1 MSSKPKL
8 RKFGN
13 RWVCEGAGHS
23 AIEGTPREAYD
34 TWRVL
39 EGAEVC
45 QWMEGPAPAPGLQKI
60 LRRLYGSDGK

>member
-13 RWVCEGAGHS
+13 RWICEGAGHS

-34 TWRVL
+34 TWRV
-39 EGAEVC
+39 
-45 QWMEGPAPAPGLQKI
+45 MEGPAPAPGLRKI